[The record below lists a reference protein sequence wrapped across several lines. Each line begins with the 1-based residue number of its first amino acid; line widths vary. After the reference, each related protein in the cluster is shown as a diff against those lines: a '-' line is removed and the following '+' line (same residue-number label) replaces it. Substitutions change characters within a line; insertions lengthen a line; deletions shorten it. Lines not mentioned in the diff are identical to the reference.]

1 MARKKELGEDFP
13 ALSEELEEGKTK
25 VYKAEGVSTVSDKS
39 DATGAE
45 GTFLPD
51 VVDYIRRCDTES
63 QAVEIVDFMVKRRE
77 ISESEASE
85 IKKKLRLEGLRS
97 FGAKKERDHYSRF
110 GLE

>member
-25 VYKAEGVSTVSDKS
+25 VYKVEGVRTDSEKS
-39 DATGAE
+39 GE
-45 GTFLPD
+45 SGTEQTFMPD

-63 QAVEIVDFMVKRRE
+63 QAVEIIDFMVKRRE

-85 IKKKLRLEGLRS
+85 IKKKLRSEGLRS
-97 FGAKKERDHYSRF
+97 FGAKKEKDHYLRF